1 MAFAVSVFVA
11 RTLGVDNTGV
21 FFLTTTIIF
30 VTASIGRFGL
40 DNVVIRFISS
50 NASTEKWSGV
60 KSVFA
65 SSLFIVVV
73 LTGFLSV
80 IVYVFAEQISLAIFH
95 KPELIIPLK
104 WMTIRIIPF
113 SVITIVSESLRGLKK
128 IGWSQMTEN
137 IWTPA
142 FTLLLLIMIPYY
154 HTLEGIVL
162 IWNTVSIIVMIIALF
177 TWIRTTTRFAHIK
190 THYSFRFLIH
200 SGYPLFLVM
209 ILNMIICWSSTIFL
223 GIFAENADV
232 GIYNAAARTANLMN
246 FLLVSVNTIAAP
258 KFAELFHINDMQ
270 GLKRSAQD
278 STRLMFWLS
287 LPVFIIVMIFSK
299 NIMGIFGDQFITGTA
314 ILMILSTSQFVNVS
328 TGSVGYLLMMSGN
341 EKLLR
346 NNIFGVAII
355 NIILSVWLIPK
366 YGMLGAGVVSAIS
379 LTLQNVI
386 SLLLVKRKLNFWTIP
401 FFERFNM
408 VIK

>member
-1 MAFAVSVFVA
+1 
-11 RTLGVDNTGV
+11 
-21 FFLTTTIIF
+21 
-30 VTASIGRFGL
+30 
-40 DNVVIRFISS
+40 
-50 NASTEKWSGV
+50 
-60 KSVFA
+60 
-65 SSLFIVVV
+65 
-73 LTGFLSV
+73 
-80 IVYVFAEQISLAIFH
+80 
-95 KPELIIPLK
+95 
-104 WMTIRIIPF
+104 
-113 SVITIVSESLRGLKK
+113 
-128 IGWSQMTEN
+128 
-137 IWTPA
+137 
-142 FTLLLLIMIPYY
+142 
-154 HTLEGIVL
+154 
-162 IWNTVSIIVMIIALF
+162 
-177 TWIRTTTRFAHIK
+177 
-190 THYSFRFLIH
+190 
-200 SGYPLFLVM
+200 
-209 ILNMIICWSSTIFL
+209 MIICWSSTIFL